1 MVFEML
7 GGILKLLFQLKL
19 CMLQIDKGTGIQLMK
34 GDMRCKGKVEK
45 VMWIGELFMTK
56 DILVRDME
64 SLI

>member
-7 GGILKLLFQLKL
+7 GGIMKLLFQLKL

-34 GDMRCKGKVEK
+34 GDMRCKGKVEN

-56 DILVRDME
+56 DILVRDKE